1 MIALP
6 AHLTLREARAALASL
21 TPEITASTEP
31 VIEVDAAALTHI
43 DSATLA
49 VLLACLRKAEAQQ
62 RRLVVLHA
70 PARLV
75 ELATLYGVQD
85 LLGLQTH

>member
-6 AHLTLREARAALASL
+6 AHLTLREARATLATL
-21 TPEITASTEP
+21 TPAIAASTEP

-49 VLLACLRKAEAQQ
+49 VLLACRRNAEAQQ
-62 RRLVVLHA
+62 RSLVVLHA
-70 PARLV
+70 PTRLV

-85 LLGLQTH
+85 LLGLQAH